1 MRRKAKV
8 ASIFGP
14 GILDL
19 AHKPDEYGGVED
31 RLDSA
36 TVTERSLIGLLAKP

>member
-19 AHKPDEYGGVED
+19 AHKPDEYVGVED
-31 RLDSA
+31 MLDCA
-36 TVTERSLIGLLAKP
+36 KVMGRSLIELLAKP